1 MGAKSGKRTDAKIK
15 VHVIG
20 EHGPVAQMLH
30 QFWIAR
36 NDISLMSNAL
46 RMVDDQLFLLTSGVR
61 LVVSGG
67 GFIEIFHT
75 KTYSPKTWKSEK
87 ILDELTDVV
96 RARMQLVATA
106 LKDSERDY
114 VIGVDVFDMQKT
126 GGGQFAVFLSA
137 GEISTI
143 AWKSYPFGKEE
154 SKWLAGFGTDKG
166 RNSPRIVSSALG
178 KAMLLVCHDSQAYNH
193 RNSASVSRAYSP
205 THRQH
210 VINGMVKMIKAEKPE
225 WAFSL
230 IHQIDKELS
239 IRTFRNSYSQ
249 IHQDYRVPAVVGAFG
264 YGRNVQTILE
274 WLAHK
279 AQFPDGK
286 AGVVAI
292 LEVN

>member
-1 MGAKSGKRTDAKIK
+1 MGARSGERTDAKIK

-20 EHGPVAQMLH
+20 EQGSVAQMLH
-30 QFWIAR
+30 PLWIAR
-36 NDISLMSNAL
+36 NDISHMSNAL
-46 RMVDDQLFLLTSGVR
+46 RLVDGQLSLLTSGVK

-67 GFIEIFHT
+67 GFIEISHT
-75 KTYSPKTWKSEK
+75 NTYSPKTWKSEK
-87 ILDELTDVV
+87 TIDELTTVV
-96 RARMQLVATA
+96 RAKMQLVATA

-114 VIGVDVFDMQKT
+114 VIGVDVFDMQGT
-126 GGGQFAVFLSA
+126 GGGQFAVFIRA

-143 AWKSYPFGKEE
+143 AWKSYPVDEE

-193 RNSASVSRAYSP
+193 RNSANVSRAYSP

-210 VINGMVKMIKAEKPE
+210 VINGMVRMMKAEKPE
-225 WAFSL
+225 WIFSL
-230 IHQIDKELS
+230 IHQIDKEGS

-264 YGRNVQTILE
+264 YSPNVQTILE
-274 WLAHK
+274 RLAHR